1 MERGVGKHVER
12 VGKAPRG
19 LRPEGFSPLKLRTPL
34 GVGGSVRDAQVS
46 VQAAPTQPVLTAA
59 ARCAL

>member
-12 VGKAPRG
+12 VGNEPRG
-19 LRPEGFSPLKLRTPL
+19 LCPKGFSPLKLRTPRRA
-34 GVGGSVRDAQVS
+34 GGSAPDPQVS
-46 VQAAPTQPVLTAA
+46 VQAAPIQHVLTAA